1 MAYRTLSSSL
11 MYVKLE
17 AEVQERQN
25 IFKGKLTFT
34 STQSFQ
40 KVFKSPD
47 LKHGQPM
54 TVRQMRTSHVNS
66 KDVGAKGERG
76 CVTFDLLDQD
86 F

>member
-1 MAYRTLSSSL
+1 

-17 AEVQERQN
+17 AGVQERQN
-25 IFKGKLTFT
+25 IFKEKLTFT

-54 TVRQMRTSHVNS
+54 TVRQMRTPHVNS

-76 CVTFDLLDQD
+76 CVTFDLLGQD